1 LRYAACVG
9 EEATLAASRVDADTL
24 CVRIAGPWRLH
35 HGLPSAETVA
45 RMLDGSTRRIVF
57 DARQLGEWDSA
68 LVIVLARLLELCRGR
83 RLDVDRSGL
92 PAGVQRLLAL
102 AEAVPEA
109 EGARATAAHAPFLVR
124 IGRAT
129 LAAIAAGREFLAFL
143 GEATVSLGRLVTG
156 RARYRRVDLLI
167 EVQDAGARA
176 LPIVTLISFLVGL
189 IMAFVGAVSLQQFGA
204 GIYVANMVA
213 VAMAREMGAMMTA
226 IIMAGRTGSAYAAQL
241 GTMNVSQEIDALVTM
256 GVPPIDFLVLPR
268 MLALS
273 LMMPLLAVYSDFVG
287 IVGGALVG
295 TGMLDLSIAQYW
307 EQTKGAITVTDFATG
322 VGKSVV
328 FGVLVALAGCM
339 EGIRS
344 GKSASAVGDAATRAA
359 VNAIVYV
366 IVADGIF
373 AVIFHVLGI

>member
-1 LRYAACVG
+1 VGAA
-9 EEATLAASRVDADTL
+9 ALAAA
-24 CVRIAGPWRLH
+24 
-35 HGLPSAETVA
+35 
-45 RMLDGSTRRIVF
+45 
-57 DARQLGEWDSA
+57 
-68 LVIVLARLLELCRGR
+68 
-83 RLDVDRSGL
+83 
-92 PAGVQRLLAL
+92 
-102 AEAVPEA
+102 AEA
-109 EGARATAAHAPFLVR
+109 
-124 IGRAT
+124 
-129 LAAIAAGREFLAFL
+129 REFLAFL
-143 GEATVSLGRLVTG
+143 GEAALALGRVAVRRG
-156 RARYRRVDLLI
+156 RYRRVDLLI
-167 EVQDAGARA
+167 EIQEAGARA

-241 GTMNVSQEIDALVTM
+241 GTMNVSQEIDALGTM
-256 GVPPIDFLVLPR
+256 GIPPMDFLVVPR

-287 IVGGALVG
+287 ILGGALVG
-295 TGMLDLSIAQYW
+295 TSMLDLSLAQYW

-339 EGIRS
+339 EGIRA
-344 GKSASAVGDAATRAA
+344 GKSASAVGDAATAAA
-359 VNAIVYV
+359 VTSIVYV

-373 AVIFHVLGI
+373 AVVFHVLGI

>member
-1 LRYAACVG
+1 MAN
-9 EEATLAASRVDADTL
+9 EASLTASRLDPDTL
-24 CVRIAGPWRLH
+24 CIRIAGKWRLRR
-35 HGLPSAETVA
+35 GMPSPDAVSQA
-45 RMLDGSTRRIVF
+45 LDDGVRRLVF
-57 DARQLGEWDSA
+57 DAGSLAGWDSS
-68 LVIVLARLLELCRGR
+68 LVTVLAHVLERCRGR
-83 RLDVDRSGL
+83 RLEVDRSGL

-102 AEAVPEA
+102 AEAVPEKQ
-109 EGARATAAHAPFLVR
+109 GARGAAARTPFLTRV
-124 IGRAT
+124 GAAT
-129 LAAIAAGREFLAFL
+129 IAAAEEAREFLAFL
-143 GEATVSLGRLVTG
+143 GEATLSLARLAGR

-167 EVQDAGARA
+167 EIHEAGARA

-241 GTMNVSQEIDALVTM
+241 GTMNVSQEIDALTTM
-256 GVPPIDFLVLPR
+256 GISPIDFLVLPR

-273 LMMPLLAVYSDFVG
+273 LMMPLLAVYSNFIG
-287 IVGGALVG
+287 IIGGALVG
-295 TGMLDLSIAQYW
+295 TSMLDLSLVQYW

-328 FGVLVALAGCM
+328 FGVLVAVAGCL
-339 EGIRS
+339 EGIRA

-373 AVIFHVLGI
+373 AVVFHVLGI

>member
-1 LRYAACVG
+1 MPEEPSLTASPTAPGTVCIRVAGSWGLR
-9 EEATLAASRVDADTL
+9 R
-24 CVRIAGPWRLH
+24 
-35 HGLPSAETVA
+35 GLPSADAVVA
-45 RMLDGSTRRIVF
+45 AFGADVRRVVF
-57 DARQLGEWDSA
+57 DAKALTAWDSS
-68 LVIVLARLLELCRGR
+68 LVTVLAKVVEDSRGR
-83 RLDVDRSGL
+83 RVDVDRTGL

-102 AEAVPEA
+102 AEAVPEKQ
-109 EGARATAAHAPFLVR
+109 GARGGAARSPLLAR
-124 IGRAT
+124 IGSAA
-129 LAAIAAGREFLAFL
+129 LAAAAEATELLAFL
-143 GEATVSLGRLVTG
+143 GEATRALGRLVTG

-167 EVQDAGARA
+167 EIQEAGARA

-241 GTMNVSQEIDALVTM
+241 GTMNVSQEIDALDTM
-256 GVPPIDFLVLPR
+256 GIPAMEFLVLPR

-273 LMMPLLAVYSDFVG
+273 LMMPLLAVYSDFIG
-287 IVGGALVG
+287 MIGGALVG
-295 TGMLDLSIAQYW
+295 TSMLDLGLVQYW
-307 EQTKGAITVTDFATG
+307 QQTKTAITVTDFATG

-328 FGVLVALAGCM
+328 FGVLVALAGCL
-339 EGIRS
+339 EGIRA

-359 VNAIVYV
+359 VSAIVYV
-366 IVADGIF
+366 IVADGLF

>member
-1 LRYAACVG
+1 MSD
-9 EEATLAASRVDADTL
+9 EASLSTARLDAETVCIRV
-24 CVRIAGPWRLH
+24 AGPWRLQR
-35 HGLPSAETVA
+35 GNPSADDVA
-45 RMLDGSTRRIVF
+45 PALPDGVRRIVF
-57 DARQLGEWDSA
+57 DARDLARWDSS
-68 LVIVLARLLELCRGR
+68 LVTVLADVLERCRGR

-102 AEAVPEA
+102 AEAVPEKQ
-109 EGARATAAHAPFLVR
+109 GARGARTRPPFLSRVGTAALE
-124 IGRAT
+124 
-129 LAAIAAGREFLAFL
+129 IAEETREFLAFL
-143 GEATVSLGRLVTG
+143 GEATHALARLVAR

-167 EVQDAGARA
+167 EIQEAGARA

-241 GTMNVSQEIDALVTM
+241 GTMNVSQEIDALTTM
-256 GVPPIDFLVLPR
+256 GVPPIEFLVLPR

-273 LMMPLLAVYSDFVG
+273 LMMPLLAVYSDFIG
-287 IVGGALVG
+287 ILGGALVG
-295 TGMLDLSIAQYW
+295 TGMLDLSLTQYW
-307 EQTKGAITVTDFATG
+307 QQTKGAITVTDFTTG
-322 VGKSVV
+322 IGKSVV

-339 EGIRS
+339 EGIRA
-344 GKSASAVGDAATRAA
+344 GKSASAVGDAATKAA

-366 IVADGIF
+366 IVADGLF
-373 AVIFHVLGI
+373 AVVFHVLGI